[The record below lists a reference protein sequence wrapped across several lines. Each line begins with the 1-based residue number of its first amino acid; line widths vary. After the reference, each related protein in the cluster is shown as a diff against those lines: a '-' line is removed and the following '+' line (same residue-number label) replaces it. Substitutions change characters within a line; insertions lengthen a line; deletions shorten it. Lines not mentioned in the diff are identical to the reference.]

1 MSYTCYLG
9 IGILLVLMTIG
20 LYIYLD
26 HNSLELENNKRI
38 YIIVGALQ
46 IFHIVMYLTGLLDK
60 IVQINAYIAFGICA
74 IISIVCFLVS
84 MWMVLSPSKFKHGI
98 KYLLIFIAVFQVI
111 STIIMFLLPEAG
123 IPPLIHF

>member
-1 MSYTCYLG
+1 MSYTSYLG
-9 IGILLVLMTIG
+9 IGILFVLIVIG

-26 HNSLELENNKRI
+26 YNSLELENNKRI
-38 YIIVGALQ
+38 YIIVGSLQ

-60 IVQINAYIAFGICA
+60 IVQINVYIAFLICA

-84 MWMVLSPSKFKHGI
+84 IWMLLSSSKFKHGI
-98 KYLLIFIAVFQVI
+98 KYLLMFIAVFQVI

>member
-1 MSYTCYLG
+1 MF
-9 IGILLVLMTIG
+9 VLIVIG

-26 HNSLELENNKRI
+26 HNSLEQNNKRI

-60 IVQINAYIAFGICA
+60 IVQINVYIAFLICA
-74 IISIVCFLVS
+74 IISIACFLVS
-84 MWMVLSPSKFKHGI
+84 IWMVLSSSKFKHGI
-98 KYLLIFIAVFQVI
+98 KYLLMFIAVFQVI